1 MKMLIKE
8 GVLLM
13 RNGKR
18 VRPEIGKS
26 FDLTDDEIKDIMKV
40 RPQAIAK
47 VPVVE
52 TDPNSDDSGKADKG
66 SKGGKKAD
74 AGDDSL

>member
-8 GVLLM
+8 SVLLM
-13 RNGKR
+13 RDGKR

-26 FDLTDDEIKDIMKV
+26 FDLTKEEIEDIKRV
-40 RPQAIAK
+40 RPQAISA

-52 TDPNSDDSGKADKG
+52 TDPNSKDTDKADKTD
-66 SKGGKKAD
+66 KGGKKPD
-74 AGDDSL
+74 AGDEGL

>member
-8 GVLLM
+8 SVLLM
-13 RNGKR
+13 REGKR

-26 FDLTDDEIKDIMKV
+26 FDLTKEEIEDIKKV
-40 RPQAIAK
+40 RPQAIAD

-52 TDPNSDDSGKADKG
+52 TDPNSKDTDKTEKTD
-66 SKGGKKAD
+66 KGGKKPD
-74 AGDDSL
+74 AGDEGL